1 MRAYG
6 LRHLCLTR
14 VFLMAARFRC
24 GSQGG
29 LCPELTGVAG
39 IMSEQQG
46 KSAAIDDLPVDELVA
61 YGRTLGMHLNAN
73 AGRGELL
80 RLVRERQ
87 ALLAE
92 LEHEALLDIVVWAR
106 RPVRQSAGKEE
117 LAKEI
122 ASVKRVDF
130 QGLSDR
136 GLVALARL
144 RGVPV
149 SPKQPRKELEK
160 AVRASEPFWD
170 KITRKRR
177 RLIGSLISHL
187 LDDAEP
193 ESKEAYRFLPEES
206 GHTSLKERIAE
217 QGVVSGLARTIRGVA
232 DDYVRQK
239 MDEIE
244 ARIDRKLDEIDRRL
258 AEWRDREIANRL
270 KIIKIT
276 LVASILVALMSY
288 GYTLLKS
295 NIKPVPAGVEG
306 IPVSAP
312 AGGALTRPA
321 EAD

>member
-1 MRAYG
+1 M
-6 LRHLCLTR
+6 
-14 VFLMAARFRC
+14 
-24 GSQGG
+24 SQ
-29 LCPELTGVAG
+29 P
-39 IMSEQQG
+39 SD
-46 KSAAIDDLPVDELVA
+46 KSAAIGDLPVDELVA
-61 YGRTLGMHLNAN
+61 YGRTLGLYLDGRAE
-73 AGRGELL
+73 RGELL

-106 RPVRQSAGKEE
+106 RPVRKSAGKEE

-122 ASVKRVDF
+122 ASIKRVDF
-130 QGLSDR
+130 EGLSDR
-136 GLVALARL
+136 GLLALARL
-144 RGVPV
+144 RGVAV
-149 SPKQPRKELEK
+149 SPKERREEIEK
-160 AVRASEPFWD
+160 AIRDSERFWD
-170 KITRKRR
+170 KVTRRRR
-177 RLIGSLISHL
+177 RLIGSLISHM
-187 LDDAEP
+187 LDEP
-193 ESKEAYRFLPEES
+193 DPDSKEAYRFLPEEG

-276 LVASILVALMSY
+276 LVASILVAVMSY

-295 NIKPVPAGVEG
+295 NVEVVPGGEQRTPAA
-306 IPVSAP
+306 AP
-312 AGGALTRPA
+312 AGDIATQPS